1 MKRIY
6 PESIAHET
14 LNKIVINLLESS
26 NVKYVVKLDDA
37 LAKRKVTQS
46 WLATTTGLR
55 EAAISDLV
63 KGNKTSL
70 NKLHI
75 IAIMNVLRI
84 TDITELIDIE
94 FEPSAV
100 EQYKEESDRWINEGI
115 IPLEIQKLHED
126 NLKNQLIK

>member
-126 NLKNQLIK
+126 NLKSQLSK

>member
-1 MKRIY
+1 MKRVN
-6 PESIAHET
+6 PENIAHET
-14 LNKIVINLLESS
+14 LNKIVIDLLEKA

-37 LAKRKVTQS
+37 LAKRNLTQS

-75 IAIMNVLRI
+75 IAIMSVLRI
-84 TDITELIDIE
+84 ADITELIDIE
-94 FEPSAV
+94 FEPDTIK
-100 EQYKEESDRWINEGI
+100 QYKEESDKWINDGI
-115 IPLEIQKLHED
+115 VPLEIQKLHDD
-126 NLKNQLIK
+126 NLKASVNK

>member
-1 MKRIY
+1 MKRVN

-14 LNKIVINLLESS
+14 LNKIVIDLLEKS
-26 NVKYVVKLDDA
+26 NVKYIVKLDDA

-46 WLATTTGLR
+46 WLAITTGLR

-94 FEPSAV
+94 FEPSAKT
-100 EQYKEESDRWINEGI
+100 QYKEESDRWINEGI
-115 IPLEIQKLHED
+115 VPLEIQKLHED
-126 NLKNQLIK
+126 NLKIHLTK

>member
-1 MKRIY
+1 MKRVN

-14 LNKIVINLLESS
+14 LNKIVIDLLEKA
-26 NVKYVVKLDDA
+26 NVKYIVKLDDA

-46 WLATTTGLR
+46 WLAITTGLR

-94 FEPSAV
+94 FEPSAKT
-100 EQYKEESDRWINEGI
+100 QYKEESDRWINEGI
-115 IPLEIQKLHED
+115 VPLEIQKLHED
-126 NLKNQLIK
+126 NLKIHLTK